1 MAEKSAESTVG
12 KYLGVPITGAL
23 TALVTWATA
32 GWTGAIG
39 SALVSTLAIL
49 GGICGLALTLYYR
62 RQLAVLGAN
71 RSIAAERRAYD
82 ALRNSLAEGNIMG
95 RLYAQRLTTFLDA
108 IDRFFGNAGMADRTL
123 FPHAFGL
130 KKPAPL
136 WTAPALDRCLFLALL
151 YPIATIFLIW
161 AVSGHVGPA
170 EAALH
175 LPPNLSG
182 WQRGVATAS
191 VGFMYASLQW
201 FRYNLS
207 RLRALL
213 GVTVAVTVAL
223 ALVSAGVLASPVF
236 IAACGAVNIA
246 LFGAGAVAIGAP
258 AVVSIVSIPLIITA
272 LPT

>member
-1 MAEKSAESTVG
+1 
-12 KYLGVPITGAL
+12 
-23 TALVTWATA
+23 
-32 GWTGAIG
+32 
-39 SALVSTLAIL
+39 
-49 GGICGLALTLYYR
+49 
-62 RQLAVLGAN
+62 
-71 RSIAAERRAYD
+71 
-82 ALRNSLAEGNIMG
+82 
-95 RLYAQRLTTFLDA
+95 
-108 IDRFFGNAGMADRTL
+108 
-123 FPHAFGL
+123 
-130 KKPAPL
+130 
-136 WTAPALDRCLFLALL
+136 LL

-207 RLRALL
+207 WLRALL